1 VPLENLERL
10 VERKQLSRHKA
21 TRREVENHLSIARAF
36 RDAANLRGTPERV
49 RFHNLYDAAHAVA
62 LAGLK
67 LAGYR
72 AADGEGNRQ
81 VTLSCVEQTLSIR
94 KGSAAAFTDA
104 NRLRSLMQYQGED
117 VDIPDSLVETL
128 GAAIEEGLR
137 EIEIRL
143 KRLG

>member
-1 VPLENLERL
+1 MPLENLERL
-10 VERKQLSRHKA
+10 VERRQLSRHEP
-21 TRREVENHLSIARAF
+21 TRREVENHLATARAF

-72 AADGEGNRQ
+72 APDGEGNRQ
-81 VTLSCVEQTLSIR
+81 MTLGCVEQTLTVR
-94 KGSAAAFTDA
+94 KGAAAAFVDA

-128 GAAIEEGLR
+128 RAAIDEGLQ
-137 EIEIRL
+137 EAEIRMR
-143 KRLG
+143 RL

>member
-1 VPLENLERL
+1 MPLENLERL
-10 VERKQLSRHKA
+10 VERKQLSRHKP

-67 LAGYR
+67 LAGY
-72 AADGEGNRQ
+72 
-81 VTLSCVEQTLSIR
+81 
-94 KGSAAAFTDA
+94 TDA

-117 VDIPDSLVETL
+117 VDISDSFV
-128 GAAIEEGLR
+128 GRAP
-137 EIEIRL
+137 
-143 KRLG
+143 

>member
-10 VERKQLSRHKA
+10 MERKQLSRHKP

-49 RFHNLYDAAHAVA
+49 RFHNLYEAAQAVA

-72 AADGEGNRQ
+72 ANGLAERRAF
-81 VTLSCVEQTLSIR
+81 S
-94 KGSAAAFTDA
+94 SAFRLAFHERPMTVS
-104 NRLRSLMQYQGED
+104 NVRG
-117 VDIPDSLVETL
+117 
-128 GAAIEEGLR
+128 G
-137 EIEIRL
+137 
-143 KRLG
+143 